1 MTVGIEMQ
9 TQSCVICGHSV
20 SRLWLSD
27 CPDYYLGMPYRVD
40 YAECEHCAMVQQ
52 VAMPKDTSHF
62 YEAYPVHKSKGKAFA
77 LFRSLLIRNVY
88 FSPDEQSKDAALLDL
103 GCGDGSYLESIQG
116 KFAKTFGFEPGEM
129 QAKAV
134 ADRLKCDVFTTV
146 DAAKNA
152 LRAKV
157 DVVTAHFVLE
167 HVTDPHATFDFVSS
181 LLRPGGVFYLALPNI
196 KSREARLFGRKWHGL
211 DAPRHLCF
219 LEREGLEQLAD
230 RHGFRLEK
238 SGYGIF
244 PNTIAASIVNAVT
257 GRHRNLPFLAL
268 LPLAFLIA
276 AMFPSGTTTF
286 SLRRI

>member
-1 MTVGIEMQ
+1 MGTDMQ
-9 TQSCVICGHSV
+9 TQGCVICGHAV
-20 SRLWLSD
+20 SRLWLKV

-62 YEAYPVHKSKGKAFA
+62 YEAYPVHKSKGKAAAA
-77 LFRSLLIRNVY
+77 LFRSLLITNVY

-157 DVVTAHFVLE
+157 DEVTAHFVLE

-211 DAPRHLCF
+211 DAPSHLCF

-244 PNTIAASIVNAVT
+244 PNAIAARIVNAVT
-257 GRHRNLPFLAL
+257 GRHLNLPFLTL

-286 SLRRI
+286 SLCRI